1 MSSYDHDALAAAKAK
16 VPELMLA
23 PERVPDDVPVDLPE
37 ALRQAEALGAEVLQN
52 HWRYVS
58 GELLETLHSRDI
70 ALWTWPTTEDEGII
84 LSLDAGADGFM
95 GDDVSA
101 MVRLVGER
109 FGSPA

>member
-1 MSSYDHDALAAAKAK
+1 MT
-16 VPELMLA
+16 M
-23 PERVPDDVPVDLPE
+23 
-37 ALRQAEALGAEVLQN
+37 
-52 HWRYVS
+52 
-58 GELLETLHSRDI
+58 HSRDI

-84 LSLDAGADGFM
+84 RSLDAGADGVM